1 MKKFID
7 IIKNKWLRKT
17 VTTIAL
23 VLILVA
29 IFFIL
34 NQIFINAKIA
44 PIDFTEEK
52 LYSLS
57 EDSKQQIAKVDQ
69 NVDIYFFGFK
79 ESDNAV
85 ILGRQYH
92 DINNKINVNLISID
106 DRPDLASKYG
116 VARDQAL
123 IALSSNQRNKVI
135 DRSELYTFDS
145 TTYETLDIS
154 EQKITN
160 GILDITVATRPQ
172 VYFLTGHGE
181 LALNE
186 GLYELSNELV
196 NGQNDVYTLDL
207 LTSDM
212 PEKCDTLIIA
222 NPTKDFT
229 IEETEKIKTYINNG
243 GNIVWL
249 QDPYIS
255 IKDYNDAS
263 FPNAK
268 SILAMYGVSFGK
280 GLVCETSTSNMI
292 VGYPDVIIPEM
303 SYNSIVKDLYTDGK
317 IVFFDSCKIDM
328 ADEAKLNEL
337 KVTASPFVT
346 TTENAFYKESVTG
359 TDSFLQKGNND
370 LSGRFNLAELVEK
383 KITDDKKST
392 LVAFANATYITSY
405 TVQLGNSYGTPI
417 TLRNNKDIILNTVSY
432 LTNRE
437 DAIRIR
443 KDTGNVVFAT
453 LTEQQDII
461 VKIIIFTIPA
471 AIILAG
477 IIITIVRKNKK

>member
-44 PIDFTEEK
+44 PIDFTEKK

-116 VARDQAL
+116 VVRDQAL

-186 GLYELSNELV
+186 GLYELSKELV

-328 ADEAKLNEL
+328 ADEAKL
-337 KVTASPFVT
+337 
-346 TTENAFYKESVTG
+346 
-359 TDSFLQKGNND
+359 
-370 LSGRFNLAELVEK
+370 
-383 KITDDKKST
+383 
-392 LVAFANATYITSY
+392 VAFANATYITSY

>member
-1 MKKFID
+1 
-7 IIKNKWLRKT
+7 
-17 VTTIAL
+17 
-23 VLILVA
+23 
-29 IFFIL
+29 
-34 NQIFINAKIA
+34 
-44 PIDFTEEK
+44 
-52 LYSLS
+52 
-57 EDSKQQIAKVDQ
+57 
-69 NVDIYFFGFK
+69 
-79 ESDNAV
+79 
-85 ILGRQYH
+85 
-92 DINNKINVNLISID
+92 
-106 DRPDLASKYG
+106 
-116 VARDQAL
+116 
-123 IALSSNQRNKVI
+123 
-135 DRSELYTFDS
+135 
-145 TTYETLDIS
+145 
-154 EQKITN
+154 
-160 GILDITVATRPQ
+160 
-172 VYFLTGHGE
+172 
-181 LALNE
+181 
-186 GLYELSNELV
+186 
-196 NGQNDVYTLDL
+196 
-207 LTSDM
+207 M
-212 PEKCDTLIIA
+212 PEKCDTLIIT

-477 IIITIVRKNKK
+477 IIIFDSLLLYFESNV